1 MQTSELLSKLKPLT
15 RQNLPNDKSHT
26 VGDVTFGIHK
36 FKDINTLIVDGQTPE
51 QKEAILL
58 QADKPAFC
66 FKDDVKHILINSPLF
81 HAENISDNARLAIL
95 LHEYLH
101 LQYPELGEITIEEY
115 TNRILTMAG
124 ITLSIAELVTF

>member
-58 QADKPAFC
+58 QANKLAFC
-66 FKDDVKHILINSPLF
+66 FKDDAKQVFINSPLF
-81 HAENISDNARLAIL
+81 HAENISDDARLAVV

-101 LQYPELGEITIEEY
+101 LQYPELGEITIGEY
-115 TNRILTMAG
+115 TNRILTMGG
-124 ITLSIAELVTF
+124 IALSIADLVTF